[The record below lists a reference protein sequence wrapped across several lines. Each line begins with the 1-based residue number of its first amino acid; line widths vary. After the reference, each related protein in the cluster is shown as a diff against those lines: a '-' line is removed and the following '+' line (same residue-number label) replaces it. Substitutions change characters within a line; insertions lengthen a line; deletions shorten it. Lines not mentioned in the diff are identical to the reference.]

1 MNEIQQNA
9 EPARPAATAGT
20 PPPPITSLRGYWVI
34 VLPLIALA
42 AQFVIGLIVG
52 FMFAAV
58 GTTGASSPLLV
69 LIAIAGLAAL
79 SYFVIVYVLLSVR
92 RWRWRDLGF
101 KQSPVLPVIV
111 AIGVGLVTAVLAR
124 LFELAAQPAEAS
136 LFRKMSGF
144 ELAATSL
151 VIGTLVPI
159 AEETMFRGVVF
170 PVLRA
175 RIGNTLGAVIVSALI
190 FGGFHLYPLQIVVG
204 CVLGLPLAWL
214 RHWSG
219 SLVAPIALHMTHNLC
234 VVLIAALRII

>member
-1 MNEIQQNA
+1 
-9 EPARPAATAGT
+9 
-20 PPPPITSLRGYWVI
+20 
-34 VLPLIALA
+34 
-42 AQFVIGLIVG
+42 
-52 FMFAAV
+52 
-58 GTTGASSPLLV
+58 
-69 LIAIAGLAAL
+69 
-79 SYFVIVYVLLSVR
+79 
-92 RWRWRDLGF
+92 
-101 KQSPVLPVIV
+101 
-111 AIGVGLVTAVLAR
+111 
-124 LFELAAQPAEAS
+124 
-136 LFRKMSGF
+136 
-144 ELAATSL
+144 LAATSL